1 MRDRIEELIWER
13 RDGQISPQ
21 DGEWLESRLAEDPGA
36 RAQAENAAFLS
47 QLLEQDSAEVRP
59 PPELRPRI
67 QAALAGVRRGRPSS
81 MLASWREMLLLR
93 SPRFANLSVGLVGL
107 LCLIVGGAAVQL
119 VHVVRGQGPIPEQEV
134 YGTMRPSAA
143 GGVDLELAAGAGRLS
158 LRRVGST
165 LELEADLPALGPDE
179 ILIRGAALR
188 TRSLASPASGGV
200 RLEASEREVA
210 LHQLGTGRY
219 RVALEVAEAEAT
231 LEITA
236 SAQGKPLLR
245 RELRWSDL

>member
-1 MRDRIEELIWER
+1 MRDRVEELIWQR
-13 RDGQISPQ
+13 RDGEISPQ
-21 DGEWLESRLAEDPGA
+21 DGEWLEIRLAEDPAA
-36 RAQAENAAFLS
+36 RAQAENAAVFARI
-47 QLLEQDSAEVRP
+47 LEQDSAEVRP

-67 QAALAGVRRGRPSS
+67 QAALAGVRRGPSS
-81 MLASWREMLLLR
+81 LLASLRELLLLR

-143 GGVDLELAAGAGRLS
+143 GGIDLELAGGSGRLS
-158 LRRVGST
+158 LRRLSST
-165 LELEADLPALGPDE
+165 LEVEADLPASGPDE
-179 ILIRGAALR
+179 ILIRGAVLR

-200 RLEASEREVA
+200 RLEAGERVVV
-210 LHQLGTGRY
+210 LRQLGTGRY
-219 RVALEVAEAEAT
+219 RVALEVADAEAT

-236 SAQGKPLLR
+236 SAQGKLLLR